1 MTQKELT
8 DMLSEKTGMEAAQAE
23 RCLDTCAHLIAEALA
38 DGNSVSLQGFGNFDL
53 KEKGARKMFNPT
65 TRSYKEIPAKWT
77 AGFRPSPVLKEK
89 FNTTADGISSSPDTD
104 HPQEKGTAL

>member
-8 DMLSEKTGMEAAQAE
+8 DMLSEKTGMETAQAE
-23 RCLDTCAHLIAEALA
+23 RCLDTCARLIAEALA
-38 DGNSVSLQGFGNFDL
+38 DGSSVSLQGFGNFDL
-53 KEKGARKMFNPT
+53 KEKGARRMFNPT

-89 FNTTADGISSSPDTD
+89 IKNLAGATPPAAGADQ
-104 HPQEKGTAL
+104 PQEKGTKL